1 MTKPELWKIYTDKNP
16 AFAGD
21 GQVTMSA
28 AGLRKL
34 FDQTWEQAYEQ
45 GKSVGAAMS
54 KSTASREFY
63 DRFGGGFFGGAL

>member
-45 GKSVGAAMS
+45 GKSVGEAMAS
-54 KSTASREFY
+54 LKSRVP
-63 DRFGGGFFGGAL
+63 GGRLDDLFRGMF

>member
-1 MTKPELWKIYTDKNP
+1 MTKSELWKIYTDKNP

-45 GKSVGAAMS
+45 GKSVGAALAQVSQGS
-54 KSTASREFY
+54 KG
-63 DRFGGGFFGGAL
+63 RFDDMFRGVF